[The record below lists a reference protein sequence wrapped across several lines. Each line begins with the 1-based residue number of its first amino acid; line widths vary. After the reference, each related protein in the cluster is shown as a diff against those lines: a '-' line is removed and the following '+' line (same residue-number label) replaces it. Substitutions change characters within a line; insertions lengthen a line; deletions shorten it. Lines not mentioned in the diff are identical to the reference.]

1 MNAPFQI
8 HMPELHAGQVE
19 AFKMPGRFRA
29 GRCGR
34 RFGKTEFAQTI
45 IEDGTI
51 RGKAIGYFAPSYKL
65 LSEVFVSVRHV
76 LHPLIEVSNQTSGVI
91 RLITGGRA
99 DFWSLENKA
108 AGRSRKYD
116 TVIIDEAA
124 FTPNYMLKTWEGAIR
139 PTLLDYRGNAWV
151 FSTPNGVDTDNFFW
165 RICNDPK
172 FEFNTFHA
180 PTWKNPYIPADEIEK
195 LRKSLHPLFFRQ
207 EIEAEFIDWR
217 GVAFFSID
225 NFLVNGKPV
234 PYPFL
239 CDFVYAVIDT
249 GMKSGKEH
257 DGTAVTYYASSWL
270 LGVGH
275 PLVILDWDILS
286 IDGAML
292 EGWLPSVFTRLEEL
306 SKKCGAMNRK
316 IAAFIED
323 KGSGTV
329 LIQQAQ
335 NNGLPAQP
343 IEGKLTSIG
352 KDERAMNVSGYVW
365 SHKVKI
371 SEEAFYKETDFK
383 DQFQNHFVH
392 QVTGFRVGDKDAKD
406 RADDLLDTFTY
417 GVSIGCG
424 NMEGF

>member
-1 MNAPFQI
+1 
-8 HMPELHAGQVE
+8 MPELHPGQVE
-19 AFKMPGRFRA
+19 AFRMPGRYKA

-34 RFGKTEFAQTI
+34 RFGKTELAQI
-45 IEDGTI
+45 IIVDGTI
-51 RGKAIGYFAPSYKL
+51 RGKSIGYFAPSYKL
-65 LSEVFVSVRHV
+65 LSEVFVAVRHI
-76 LHPLIEVSNQTSGVI
+76 LQPLIEVSNQTSGVI

-99 DFWSLENKA
+99 DFWSLENPA
-108 AGRSRKYD
+108 AGRSRKYH

-124 FTPNYMLKTWEGAIR
+124 FTPAYMLKTWEGAIR

-151 FSTPNGVDTDNFFW
+151 FSTPNGIDTDNFFW

-172 FEFNTFHA
+172 YEFTSFHA
-180 PTWKNPYIPADEIEK
+180 PTWKNPYIPVDEIEA
-195 LRKSLHPLFFRQ
+195 LRRSLHPLFFRQ

-217 GVAFFSID
+217 GVAFFTIA
-225 NFLVNGKPV
+225 NLLVDEKPV

-239 CDFVYAVIDT
+239 CDLVYAVIDT

-257 DGTAVTYYASSWL
+257 DGTAVTYYASSLL

-292 EGWLPSVFTRLEEL
+292 ESWLPSVFTRLEEL

-316 IAAFIED
+316 VAVFIED

-329 LIQQAQ
+329 LIQQSL
-335 NNGLPAQP
+335 NNGWPAEP
-343 IEGKLTSIG
+343 IPPKLTSIG

-365 SHKVKI
+365 SNKVKI
-371 SEEAFYKETDFK
+371 SDHAYDKETDYK
-383 DQFQNHFVH
+383 DQVQNHFIH

-424 NMEGF
+424 NTEGF